1 MNKAI
6 TDGIQFMPTGFEEG
20 LNHWSSGDGTA
31 GSDSYQGSPDAIYV
45 PADQDFGGCLELLKS
60 ASTQKLRY
68 MGQTP
73 ILPGCYLRV
82 TARIKAVS
90 GALPV
95 VRIAGWAGRNNDVH
109 VGGLTET
116 GPSVSLTTYG
126 EVVEVSAIIGT
137 GNRPGVDMVWGQEPT
152 YGYFGLD
159 LTGANG
165 GTVRID
171 DIVIEDITSV
181 FLRDMMSWVDV
192 RDYGAKG
199 DGVANDRAAF
209 DAADNAANG
218 RMVMVPAGN
227 YYLADSIVINSR
239 IQFEGTVTMPADKV
253 LSLTKNFD
261 LPAYIDAFGNEE
273 LAFKKAFQALLNNTD
288 HESLD
293 LGGRRIGVTEPID
306 MQAAV
311 ANKDSYATRRLVHNG
326 QFECIAGPA
335 WDTTTATS
343 QATYSPS
350 NPLKLTGV
358 SNIAN
363 IPVGSLVTASGV
375 GREVYVRAV
384 NLGAQ
389 EITLSSPLYDAAG
402 TQNYTF
408 QRFKY
413 LLDFSGFSRIDKFAM
428 SNIEFQCWGD
438 CSAILLA
445 PTGVVFQ
452 LRDCFITRPKDRG
465 ITSHGQ
471 GCQGMLIDR
480 CQFLSD
486 ESQKLGQDRVSIG
499 FNSNAND
506 IKVRDNRAQHLRH
519 FAVVGGANSIFTGN
533 HFFQGDGSSNAIRT
547 AGLILTEI
555 SARMTFT
562 GNYVDNCHIEWANE
576 HDPAPE
582 FGSELS
588 FSALSL
594 TNNIF
599 LASHVAPWFTFLT
612 VRPHGAGHF
621 INGLSVTGNLFRIV
635 GGNTNRVET
644 IDTSFADMDFSRMKN
659 IIFKENAYN
668 QVSNPAANP
677 VTVEHSQNSAAQT
690 WSVNC
695 APGLPFEGWAQTV
708 EGVVALGG
716 ITTASNLRK
725 HGMPYV
731 LTEQGSGRDRV
742 SLGWETAVKGKV
754 QLRARMDNPL

>member
-6 TDGIQFMPTGFEEG
+6 TDGIGFMPPAFDAG
-20 LNHWSSGDGTA
+20 LGVWSSGDGTS
-31 GSDSYQGSPDAIYV
+31 GSDTYAGSPDAALV
-45 PADQDFGGCLELLKS
+45 PADQDFGGCLEILKS
-60 ASTQKLRY
+60 SSTQKLRY

-73 ILPGCYLRV
+73 ILPGCYLRI
-82 TARIKAVS
+82 TARVKAVA
-90 GALPV
+90 GALPS

-109 VGGLTET
+109 VGGLVEATAPVT
-116 GPSVSLTTYG
+116 LTSYG
-126 EVVEVSAIIGT
+126 EVVEVQAIVGT
-137 GNRPGVDMVWGQEPT
+137 GNRPGVDMAWGTEPT
-152 YGYFGLD
+152 YGYFGVD

-171 DIVIEDITSV
+171 DLVIEDVTSV
-181 FLRDMMSWVDV
+181 FLRDMMAWVDV
-192 RDYGAKG
+192 RDYGARG
-199 DGVANDRAAF
+199 DGVSNDRAAF
-209 DAADNAANG
+209 AAADAAANG
-218 RMVMVPAGN
+218 RQIMVPAGVFH
-227 YYLADSIVINSR
+227 LADSIVINSR
-239 IQFEGTVTMPADKV
+239 IQFEGTVTMPTDKI

-261 LPAYIDAFGNEE
+261 LPAYIDAFGDEE

-311 ANKDSYATRRLVHNG
+311 ANKDSYATRRQIHNG

-335 WDTTTATS
+335 WDTTTVTS
-343 QATYSPS
+343 QASYAPS
-350 NPLKLTGV
+350 NALKLTGV
-358 SNIAN
+358 TNVAN

-375 GREVYVRAV
+375 GREVYVRSV
-384 NLGAQ
+384 NIGAQ
-389 EITLSSPLYDAAG
+389 EVTLSKPLYDAAG
-402 TQNYTF
+402 TQTYTF
-408 QRFKY
+408 KRFKY
-413 LLDFSGFSRIDKFAM
+413 LLDFSGFSRLDKFGM

-445 PTGVVFQ
+445 PTGVVFH
-452 LRDCFITRPKDRG
+452 LRDCFITRPRDRG

-486 ESQKLGQDRVSIG
+486 ESDKLGQDRVSIG
-499 FNSNAND
+499 FNTNAND
-506 IKVRDNRAQHLRH
+506 IKIRDNRAQHLRH

-533 HFFQGDGSSNAIRT
+533 HFFQGDGASNAIRT
-547 AGLILTEI
+547 AGIILTEI

-594 TNNIF
+594 TGNIF

-612 VRPHGAGHF
+612 VRPHGVGHF
-621 INGLSVTGNLFRIV
+621 INGLSVTGNLFRVV

-644 IDTSFADMDFSRMKN
+644 LDTSFAPMDFSRMKN
-659 IIFKENAYN
+659 ITFAENSFN
-668 QVSNPAANP
+668 QVNHPASNP
-677 VTVEHSQNSAAQT
+677 VTISHAQNSPAQT
-690 WSVNC
+690 WTVPC
-695 APGLPFEGWAQTV
+695 APGLPFGGWAQTV
-708 EGVVALGG
+708 EGIIAKGA
-716 ITTASNLRK
+716 ITTGGNVK
-725 HGMPYV
+725 KFGMPHV
-731 LTEQGSGRDRV
+731 QTEQGGSRDQIT
-742 SLGWETAVKGKV
+742 LGWETAVKGSV
-754 QLRARMDNPL
+754 GVTVRMDNPL